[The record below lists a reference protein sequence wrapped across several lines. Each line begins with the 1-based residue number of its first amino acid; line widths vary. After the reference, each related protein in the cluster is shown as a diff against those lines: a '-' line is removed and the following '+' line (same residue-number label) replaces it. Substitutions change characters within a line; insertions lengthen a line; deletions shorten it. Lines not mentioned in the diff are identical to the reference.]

1 MAKSDD
7 TKTGKLDLQVL
18 GTSGLKEYGGVIDE
32 EFHPKLRGEYGPK
45 VYREMADN
53 SSTVGA
59 IRYIIRALVRQVDW
73 RVEPESPEE
82 PAMEAAEFLES
93 CLLDTTHT
101 FEDFI
106 SEVLSFLDYGWSF
119 FEIVYKLRKG
129 ETGDIT
135 TNSQFND
142 GKIGWRKLALR
153 SQDTRDRW
161 EFGEEDREL
170 LGLWQNDP
178 LANATVF
185 IPIDKGLLFR
195 TETYKE
201 NPEGRSIYRNAVI
214 DYFYLKRICEIEAIG
229 IERDMTGLITMEVPL
244 ALLSPD
250 APPAAKQLRRQFE
263 TMLAQIKRDEREY
276 AMVPAELD
284 FEGNPTGYK
293 LKLLSSGGR
302 RQIDTNGTKLYYKT
316 SILQSVLAQFIQL
329 GMTSTGSFALSSNQT
344 DMFAVALGSYLDIIT
359 STFNRHA
366 VPKLMKLNGISPE
379 YWPELV
385 HGDLESP
392 DLGAVGA
399 YIQALASSGQL
410 PADDEA
416 LQRKLLEIGG
426 LPMPELEEGAEV
438 EKSEGA
444 CGGFKP
450 TYHSCGQHGHVQI
463 LKKTHTVN

>member
-1 MAKSDD
+1 MAKS
-7 TKTGKLDLQVL
+7 TKTNTEPLNLHVL
-18 GTSGLKEYGGVIDE
+18 GTSGLKESGGVIDE
-32 EFHPKLRGEYGPK
+32 EFHPKLRGEFGPK

-53 SSTVGA
+53 SSTIGA
-59 IRYIIRALVRQVDW
+59 IRYIIRALVRQVEW

-82 PAMEAAEFLES
+82 PAVEAAEFMES

-119 FEIVYKLRKG
+119 FEIVYKVRR
-129 ETGDIT
+129 GDTNDMT
-135 TNSQFND
+135 TRSQFSD

-161 EFGEEDREL
+161 EFEDETREL

-178 LANATVF
+178 QANYEVF
-185 IPIDKGLLFR
+185 IPMDKGVLFR

-244 ALLSPD
+244 QLLAAD
-250 APPAAKQLRRQFE
+250 APPAAKALRGQFE
-263 TMLAQIKRDEREY
+263 RMLAQIKRDEREY
-276 AMVPAELD
+276 AMVPAEVD
-284 FEGNPTGYK
+284 PEGKPTGYK
-293 LKLLSSGGR
+293 LKLLSSGGK

-344 DMFAVALGSYLDIIT
+344 DMFAIALGSYLDIIT
-359 STFNRHA
+359 STFNRHV
-366 VPKLMKLNGISPE
+366 VPKLMKLNGVASE

-392 DLGAVGA
+392 NLAEVGA
-399 YIQALASSGQL
+399 YIGALASAGQL
-410 PADDEA
+410 PPDDET

-426 LPMPELEEGAEV
+426 LPMPEVEEGGGV
-438 EKSEGA
+438 EMSKET

-450 TYHSCGQHGHVQI
+450 AYHACAHHGQVRS
-463 LKKTHTVN
+463 LKRANRAG